1 MYITQLVHRHKQQRP
16 NKVAVIDQGREYTF
30 SEFADRI
37 AHLAGAFQQL
47 GVDDGDRIGI
57 LSLNSV
63 RYLEYT
69 FAVPWA
75 GCVLNPVNI
84 RWSATE
90 VAYSLDDSDTKVL
103 LVDDA
108 FVPLV
113 DDIKAKSKSL
123 KTLIYTGRGATPEGM
138 LNYDQLV
145 DSAIPIEDKVRRG
158 DDLLGV
164 FYTGGTT
171 GFPKGVMITHNSV
184 MASSMA
190 FIAEGLSPYGTRMMD
205 VAPLFHVAGWSV
217 MLTSMIRGNMQIVV
231 PMFEP
236 GAVLAVIEQYK
247 VNSTILVPTMVQ
259 MLLDHPDVE
268 KTDLSSLQQLLYGA
282 SPMPQKTVE
291 LAIKV
296 LPQTQI
302 VQAYGM
308 TETSP
313 LISFSGP
320 ENHTLEG
327 IASGRIRSAGRSGM
341 LQEIRVV
348 NAEGENVP
356 VGTVG
361 EVLIRGCNV
370 MAGYWGKPDVTAETI
385 VDGWMHTGDGGYLDD
400 EGYLFIVDR
409 VKDMVISGGEN
420 IYSVEVENAVMA
432 HPSVARCAVIGIPSE
447 EWGEEVHAVI
457 VAAPSQTPELAEIK
471 NYCKE
476 FIAGYKCPRSISVVE
491 ALPLSGAGKVLKNEL
506 RRPYWEGQASQVG

>member
-16 NKVAVIDQGREYTF
+16 NQVAVIDQGREYTF
-30 SEFADRI
+30 TQFADRI
-37 AHLAGAFQQL
+37 ARLAGAFQQL
-47 GVDDGDRIGI
+47 GVSDGDRIGI
-57 LSLNSV
+57 LSLNSA

-75 GCVLNPVNI
+75 GCALNPVNI

-90 VAYSLDDSDTKVL
+90 VAYSLDDSDTQVL

-108 FVPLV
+108 FLPLV
-113 DDIKAKSKSL
+113 DDIKSKSSSL
-123 KTLIYTGRGATPEGM
+123 KTLIYTGRGALPEGM
-138 LNYDQLV
+138 LGYDQLV
-145 DSAIPIEDKVRRG
+145 DLAPPVEDKVRRG
-158 DDLLGV
+158 NDLLGV

-171 GFPKGVMITHNSV
+171 GFPKGVMVTHNSV
-184 MASSMA
+184 MASCMG
-190 FIAEGLSPYGTRMMD
+190 FVAEGLAPVNGIMMD

-217 MLTSMIRGNMQIVV
+217 MLTSMIRGNTQVVV
-231 PMFEP
+231 PMFDP
-236 GAVLAVIEQYK
+236 AAVLSTIETYK
-247 VNSTILVPTMVQ
+247 VNTTILVPTMVQ
-259 MLLDHPDVE
+259 MVLDHPDVH

-282 SPMPQKTVE
+282 SPMPQKTIE
-291 LAIKV
+291 LAMKV

-313 LISFSGP
+313 LITFSGP
-320 ENHTLEG
+320 ENHTQEG
-327 IASGRIRSAGRSGM
+327 IASGRIRSAGRSGL

-348 NAEGENVP
+348 DGKGQGVP
-356 VGTVG
+356 AGTVG

-370 MAGYWGKPDVTAETI
+370 MAGYWGKPEATAEAI

-420 IYSVEVENAVMA
+420 IYSVEVENVVMQ
-432 HPSVARCAVIGIPSE
+432 HEGVARCAVIGVPDDT
-447 EWGEEVHAVI
+447 WGEAVHVVVVPDLGA
-457 VAAPSQTPELAEIK
+457 ELSLAGIQAHCRETL
-471 NYCKE
+471 
-476 FIAGYKCPRSISVVE
+476 AGYKCPRSFSVVE
-491 ALPLSGAGKVLKNEL
+491 VLPLSGAGKVLKNEL
-506 RRPYWEGQASQVG
+506 RRPYWENQSSQVS